1 MKIASA
7 LVVVVGV
14 LVGHAVP
21 PVDVPAGPGG
31 RNKPGFVYDS
41 ARKSFVLFGGFG
53 SGSPGLHDDTWEWNG
68 ARWTRVDAPGPS
80 ARGAMGMAYDSIRKR
95 AVLFGGA
102 DATSQLGDTWEW
114 DGGQWTRIDPVATSV
129 LHLTPK

>member
-68 ARWTRVDAPGPS
+68 APS
-80 ARGAMGMAYDSIRKR
+80 DQGRRARTVRPRSH
-95 AVLFGGA
+95 
-102 DATSQLGDTWEW
+102 GD
-114 DGGQWTRIDPVATSV
+114 GLRQHP
-129 LHLTPK
+129 

>member
-1 MKIASA
+1 
-7 LVVVVGV
+7 
-14 LVGHAVP
+14 
-21 PVDVPAGPGG
+21 
-31 RNKPGFVYDS
+31 
-41 ARKSFVLFGGFG
+41 
-53 SGSPGLHDDTWEWNG
+53 
-68 ARWTRVDAPGPS
+68 
-80 ARGAMGMAYDSIRKR
+80 MAYDSIRKR